1 MVENG
6 ISSISD
12 LLRILTNLGEP
23 AEGHTRFFRGQGN
36 AGWEILPGIYR
47 NQKLVENEDKII
59 KEALLNCPDD
69 FSPTDTLLEKLVKL
83 QHYGYPT
90 RLLDLTANALV
101 GLYFACS
108 NINHHDKDGELIIL
122 DIPNEDVKYD
132 DSDTISVIAS
142 ISLHNK
148 DIDIL
153 ESWDQALI
161 EMALYQKSNI
171 ENFAKLQAEL
181 RYAFEERNEIL
192 VNKLEKKQISD
203 NELIERIEQEKFDH
217 MVFERFNQQK
227 NIRTLL
233 QIVRKDKPSFLSEI
247 NPKDLFKVYCVK
259 TKLANSRIARQQG
272 AFLIFSITSSKVFP
286 TYIPESWFRKIERN
300 KIIVKAESKIK
311 ILKELKAFGISK
323 QTLFPELESQA
334 SEIIAQYSN

>member
-1 MVENG
+1 M
-6 ISSISD
+6 
-12 LLRILTNLGEP
+12 RT
-23 AEGHTRFFRGQGN
+23 H
-36 AGWEILPGIYR
+36 
-47 NQKLVENEDKII
+47 
-59 KEALLNCPDD
+59 
-69 FSPTDTLLEKLVKL
+69 
-83 QHYGYPT
+83 
-90 RLLDLTANALV
+90 
-101 GLYFACS
+101 
-108 NINHHDKDGELIIL
+108 
-122 DIPNEDVKYD
+122 PNEDVKYD

-181 RYAFEERNEIL
+181 RYAFEQRNEIL

-203 NELIERIEQEKFDH
+203 NELIERIKQEKFDH
-217 MVFERFNQQK
+217 MLFERFNQQK

-323 QTLFPELESQA
+323 QILFPELESQA
-334 SEIIAQYSN
+334 SEIIAQYSK

>member
-1 MVENG
+1 MTDNE

-12 LLRILTNLGEP
+12 LLRILTELGEP
-23 AEGHTRFFRGQGN
+23 AEGHSRFFRGQGN
-36 AGWEILPGIYR
+36 AEWDILPGIYR

-181 RYAFEERNEIL
+181 RYAFEQRNEIL

-203 NELIERIEQEKFDH
+203 NFFFPFFR
-217 MVFERFNQQK
+217 V
-227 NIRTLL
+227 
-233 QIVRKDKPSFLSEI
+233 VRKKGKEKIDFLV
-247 NPKDLFKVYCVK
+247 VYDH
-259 TKLANSRIARQQG
+259 NG
-272 AFLIFSITSSKVFP
+272 
-286 TYIPESWFRKIERN
+286 N
-300 KIIVKAESKIK
+300 
-311 ILKELKAFGISK
+311 
-323 QTLFPELESQA
+323 
-334 SEIIAQYSN
+334 